1 MKKLQTV
8 LMFVLAI
15 AIATPCA
22 YAQSARQIR
31 KTAKKDA
38 KVLRKEGW
46 KTVPGDPSMT
56 AQLEE
61 SYRLQNQKDKEGYGK
76 YLDGRAMT
84 TAGSFDAAI
93 LQAEN
98 LAKLQIAGKMETRM
112 AAIINTKVANEQ
124 LGEKDAATLVKTV
137 ATSKNLIAQRL
148 GQVITPVKIYREL
161 PNGNTEVTFVTYY
174 SQEMA
179 AKIAKKAMKESLE
192 KDADKLAD
200 EIDKLFGL

>member
-1 MKKLQTV
+1 
-8 LMFVLAI
+8 
-15 AIATPCA
+15 
-22 YAQSARQIR
+22 
-31 KTAKKDA
+31 
-38 KVLRKEGW
+38 
-46 KTVPGDPSMT
+46 MT

-161 PNGNTEVTFVTYY
+161 PNGNTEVTIVTYY